1 MTILGKVGELP
12 SVCGRWPW
20 PASVVSAGRWRP
32 LHRPPPPSFPREA
45 RESRSV
51 GLGRR
56 AAVHARAASELI
68 LDSARYPRQA
78 RV

>member
-32 LHRPPPPSFPREA
+32 LHRPPPPSFPPHHLRHLRA
-45 RESRSV
+45 KRGNLDR
-51 GLGRR
+51 LGWADVLLCTPVPRR
-56 AAVHARAASELI
+56 N
-68 LDSARYPRQA
+68 
-78 RV
+78 